1 MSLKPALPLLGHA
14 PWFWHDTNGFLLGL
28 AREQGDVA
36 AFRLGPRDAFLL
48 SHPDHVR
55 QVLVDDAGAFRKG
68 NLMQRARRLFGD
80 GLLTSEGEQHHAQ
93 RRALQPAFCRRQ
105 IAAYGA
111 AVPRLAAAAAEKW
124 SDGKVVDVSVAMDE
138 LALAAVTETLL
149 GADAPPLAGDL
160 RVLSRRGPLLAAPF
174 GRVLER
180 LRVPPFRAA
189 GRAADRLRAAML
201 DHITAAG
208 SAGER
213 DVMSLLRR
221 VGRDGG
227 RMPAELARDEVMT
240 LFLAGHDT
248 TAAALTWTWYLL
260 ATHPAAAARLR
271 GELNSVLGDRD
282 PTPEDC
288 ASLAYTGMVFEEA
301 LRLYPPIGR
310 IGRRPVREYTIG
322 GRRLPAGA
330 VVFVSPFVTQRDPR
344 WWPDPDRF
352 DPERWTPAAVAE
364 RPRYAAFPFG
374 AGPRSC
380 IGGGMARMIG
390 VLAIATIARRWGFHP
405 RPGPAPRIRPILTL
419 KPAGGLPLRPTPAR
433 ARSAAPPLHS
443 DTESPPSA

>member
-1 MSLKPALPLLGHA
+1 MDRAPPPGTDPLTPALPLLGHA
-14 PWFWHDTNGFLLGL
+14 PWFWRDTNGFLRRL

-36 AFRLGPRDAFLL
+36 AFRLGRRDAFLL

-55 QVLVDDAGAFRKG
+55 QVLVDDADKFRKG
-68 NLMQRARRLFGD
+68 GLMQRARRLLGD
-80 GLLTSEGEQHHAQ
+80 GLLTSEGERHHAQ

-105 IAAYGA
+105 LAAYGA
-111 AVPRLAAAAAEKW
+111 AVPPLAAAAAAKW
-124 SDGKVVDVSVAMDE
+124 SDGKVVDVGAAMDE
-138 LALAAVTETLL
+138 LALAVVTETLL
-149 GADAPPLAGDL
+149 GADAAPLADDL
-160 RVLSRRGPLLAAPF
+160 RVLSAQGPLLAAPL

-180 LRVPPFRAA
+180 LRIPPFRDA
-189 GRAADRLRAAML
+189 GRAADRLRSAML
-201 DHITAAG
+201 DHVTSAQPAG
-208 SAGER
+208 QW

-221 VGRDGG
+221 IGPDGR
-227 RMPAELARDEVMT
+227 RMSAELARDEAMT
-240 LFLAGHDT
+240 MFLAGHDT

-271 GELNSVLGDRD
+271 DELDTVLGERD

-288 ASLAYTGMVFEEA
+288 SSLAYTGMVFDEA

-310 IGRRPVREYTIG
+310 IGRRPVREYAIG

-330 VVFVSPFVTQRDPR
+330 AVFVSPFVTQRDPR
-344 WWPDPDRF
+344 WWPDPERF
-352 DPERWTPAAVAE
+352 EPERWTPAAVAA

-390 VLAIATIARRWGFHP
+390 VLTIATIARRWSLHP
-405 RPGPAPRIRPILTL
+405 MPGPAPRVRPLLTL
-419 KPAGGLPLRPTPAR
+419 KPASGLRLRAVSGR
-433 ARSAAPPLHS
+433 W
-443 DTESPPSA
+443 